1 MIRKSISLKYSIVI
15 ATLLTIYGCATPE
28 KKKTDTTTPTSG
40 IETVEII
47 KDSTDSE
54 VTAEDLVE
62 QASSEDNE
70 QAIVLLLQ
78 ATNKYIKQQQ
88 LDKALS
94 MALELRKLSLTNAQ
108 ENYNQINISEVLF
121 EIGEIDLASQELAKV
136 NNQSA
141 SQRQL
146 FLQANIN
153 VQNGMLIDGIVDYL
167 NYYQQYP
174 ITGEDEAFYLAT
186 LFSKLTPYQVTALSK
201 RTAFNLEGWLAYTD
215 TLTEYD
221 NAENITNRLATWQ
234 SKYPEHPANSLI
246 ANVQQQAIML
256 EQNAGI
262 EIVSVLI
269 PLSGREKTLG
279 ETIQA
284 GIMAAYQQRPNVQLN
299 FIDTNKTKMNDIVAS
314 LHEQK
319 PSFVI
324 GPLLKHHVESYLAST
339 HNDEVSFDEEKSAA
353 MTPITND
360 DSNPFSSADT
370 IAESTQSSDQLS
382 STEQQVLPHQWP
394 TLLLNL
400 PEQSLL
406 NEDQFALSMLPED
419 EARQAAFSLS
429 QKGYQQAMVLSQN
442 STIGK
447 RMAMSFADEWKK
459 YHHTQVN
466 IIYYPNG
473 KEMQTA
479 VKRGLEVNLSDE
491 RIYLMRNRISE
502 NVKAEARNRRD
513 VDMIYIFGTPDQ
525 ARLIKP
531 YVDVNI
537 SPFAESIDLFASS
550 RSHNDK
556 LDANTRRDLTGLTF
570 TEIPW
575 LLSSRQANPELAEQ
589 AKQLW
594 PQRSSSLERIYA
606 MGIDSFQLLDKLR
619 AMQLIPMIKHQGEI
633 GTLQMDEQ
641 GIISRSVDWG
651 KYRSSRVQPIAI
663 N

>member
-15 ATLLTIYGCATPE
+15 VTLLTLYGCATPE
-28 KKKTDTTTPTSG
+28 KKKTDTTTPTSA
-40 IETVEII
+40 IETVEVIE
-47 KDSTDSE
+47 DSTDSE
-54 VTAEDLVE
+54 ITAEDLVE

-78 ATNKYIKQQQ
+78 ATNKYIQQQQ

-108 ENYNQINISEVLF
+108 ENYNQLNISEVLF
-121 EIGEIDLASQELAKV
+121 EIGEIELASQELSKV
-136 NNQSA
+136 NTQTVSK
-141 SQRQL
+141 RQL

-153 VQNGMLIDGIVDYL
+153 VQTGMLINGIIDYL
-167 NYYQQYP
+167 NYHQQYP
-174 ITGEDEAFYLAT
+174 ITAEDEAFYLAT
-186 LFSKLTPYQVTALSK
+186 LFAKLKPYQVTALSK
-201 RTAFNLEGWLAYTD
+201 RKALHLEGWLAYTSS
-215 TLTEYD
+215 LSEYG
-221 NAENITNRLATWQ
+221 NADDITNQLATWQ
-234 SKYPEHPANSLI
+234 SKFPEHPANLLI
-246 ANVQQQAIML
+246 ANVQQQAITL
-256 EQNAGI
+256 EQDA
-262 EIVSVLI
+262 EFETVSVLI

-284 GIMAAYQQRPNVQLN
+284 GIMAAYQQKSKVQLN
-299 FIDTNKTKMNDIVAS
+299 FIDTNATNMSDIVAN
-314 LHEQK
+314 LHQQK

-324 GPLLKHHVESYLAST
+324 GPLLKQHVESYLAST
-339 HNDEVSFDEEKSAA
+339 HDETAFDEGSVEMTTISAE
-353 MTPITND
+353 NN
-360 DSNPFSSADT
+360 NPFTESEAITESA
-370 IAESTQSSDQLS
+370 QSSDQLS
-382 STEQQVLPHQWP
+382 LQEQLTLPHQWP

-400 PEQSLL
+400 PEQNVL
-406 NEDQFALSMLPED
+406 NKNQFALSMLPED

-447 RMAMSFADEWKK
+447 RMAKSFADEWQK

-589 AKQLW
+589 SKQLW

-606 MGIDSFQLLDKLR
+606 MGIDSFQLLEKLR

-651 KYRSSRVQPIAI
+651 KYRSSRVQPIVI